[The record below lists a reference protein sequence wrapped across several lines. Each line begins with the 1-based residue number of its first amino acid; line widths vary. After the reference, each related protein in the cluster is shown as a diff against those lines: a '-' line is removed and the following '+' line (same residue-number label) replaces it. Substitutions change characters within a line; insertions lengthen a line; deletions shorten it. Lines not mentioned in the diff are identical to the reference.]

1 MPKYSIPRHIWRAL
15 YPVLIFFGVSV
26 ALAFIIEFVWMFFYM
41 FGAAAEGIVN
51 TDPGS
56 LDMNAILS
64 GDLSSMMNDSFYGNM
79 MAEITR
85 NMMWVQLA
93 VFAVLVIIFLPIW
106 YNAKWK
112 PRSYYGG
119 QMNVKHVFLI
129 IGAGVGANLLLSLL
143 LTLFDVMK
151 YFPEYG
157 FIEQFIAG
165 ASLPSQILAV
175 GLVGPLAEELCMRGL
190 VQKRMNEWMPTWA
203 AVLFSSIIFGI
214 LHLNVLQGSYAVL
227 FGVLLALLYVK
238 YRTLW
243 APLIG
248 HIAVNLSSIL
258 LEPLF
263 AGFSEETLA
272 WLDPVVSIALI
283 LIGVVC
289 TVFIVRT
296 KTSTPE
302 PDVVIQ
308 PEASTVYTAADAL
321 ILDKPQMYEP
331 HTVEPQSYESQA
343 DESQSDAP
351 QEDKPE
357 L

>member
-15 YPVLIFFGVSV
+15 YPVLIFFGVSI
-26 ALAFIIEFVWMFFYM
+26 ALMFIIEFVWMFFYM

-56 LDMNAILS
+56 LDMNALLA
-64 GDLSSMMNDSFYGNM
+64 GDLSSMMNDDFYGNM
-79 MAEITR
+79 MADISR

-112 PRSYYGG
+112 PRTYYGG
-119 QMNVKHVFLI
+119 QVNIKHVFLI
-129 IGAGVGANLLLSLL
+129 IGAGIGANCFLSLI
-143 LTLFDVMK
+143 LTLLDVMK

-157 FIEQFIAG
+157 FIEQFISG

-203 AVLFSSIIFGI
+203 AVLFSSVIFGI

-248 HIAVNLSSIL
+248 HIAVNMSSIL
-258 LEPLF
+258 LPVIF
-263 AGFSEETLA
+263 GGVSEETMA
-272 WLDPVVSIALI
+272 VLDPVISIVLI

-296 KTSTPE
+296 KISVPE
-302 PDVVIQ
+302 P
-308 PEASTVYTAADAL
+308 EADIDEARTVYTAADAL
-321 ILDKPQMYEP
+321 ILDKPQVY
-331 HTVEPQSYESQA
+331 VPQTNDPQA
-343 DESQSDAP
+343 NDLKVDDQQVDDL